1 MAPKPRPIQRKLS
14 SAANIGTPPNLP
26 KTQNAQSM
34 PPPPVPAAA
43 AVPPGILMPEAVAL
57 NNCLKTATI
66 KTGQILRF
74 YNDTQKLRIHR
85 HAPYPPRAVTASLGR
100 ELEKYDQLCDAM
112 QTQLDRAIKVLQRDL
127 EREKNRIK
135 AEEEAKAAE
144 AAKAA
149 AAAAPP
155 PFSPAT
161 ESSEP
166 LSAVSS
172 KAPSSLTGRR
182 QSTISL
188 SSLQRPAFPHKLDLS
203 ATALRLNPEDMS
215 MPSGLA
221 SPVMLAPKTSIPQ
234 LAPDFPFGPPG
245 DVTIDLTMDDDVS
258 VGMPPPS
265 VPNGMDAS
273 LGTTADKPIELLDID
288 MELFGGADGSE
299 NIPSSGGASNPAAS
313 GSNGPVPVK
322 EEAMDFSLFGDI
334 PNAPPTSEDAAKVS
348 EELLA
353 SLTASH
359 VTAVTAGAADA
370 APQSS
375 TNLLDSDSSP
385 ESFLAGLTAVSG
397 STNAQDP
404 QHASSDDA
412 ANFNLDFLKEDGS
425 MDVQALLGMNSVEE
439 GVQNASNAGTQ

>member
-1 MAPKPRPIQRKLS
+1 M
-14 SAANIGTPPNLP
+14 
-26 KTQNAQSM
+26 
-34 PPPPVPAAA
+34 V
-43 AVPPGILMPEAVAL
+43 AV
-57 NNCLKTATI
+57 C
-66 KTGQILRF
+66 
-74 YNDTQKLRIHR
+74 
-85 HAPYPPRAVTASLGR
+85 RA
-100 ELEKYDQLCDAM
+100 
-112 QTQLDRAIKVLQRDL
+112 
-127 EREKNRIK
+127 
-135 AEEEAKAAE
+135 
-144 AAKAA
+144 
-149 AAAAPP
+149 
-155 PFSPAT
+155 
-161 ESSEP
+161 
-166 LSAVSS
+166 
-172 KAPSSLTGRR
+172 SSLTGRR

-258 VGMPPPS
+258 VGMPPPP

-288 MELFGGADGSE
+288 MELFGGADTGES
-299 NIPSSGGASNPAAS
+299 IPPSGGAPAAS

-322 EEAMDFSLFGDI
+322 EEAMDFSLFGDL
-334 PNAPPTSEDAAKVS
+334 PAAPSTSEDAAKVS

-359 VTAVTAGAADA
+359 DPTSTAGTADG

-375 TNLLDSDSSP
+375 TNLLDSGASP

-397 STNAQDP
+397 NTNAQDP

-439 GVQNASNAGTQ
+439 GVQNANNAGTQ